1 MKRLITLIFLVTFFG
16 CSSNEDVKLVCE
28 CYKTAELFKN
38 PPKLEERECSD
49 SLLGRRLESVR
60 FNEKNNTFSWRGSVH
75 VGYEE
80 TRTGYIE
87 TKLNFTDNNI
97 YFRKVFMERVRHTEE
112 IEEQKI
118 FTDFDLNRISLLGEE
133 RTYSKVMTS
142 VTRYFQCKVT
152 EGV

>member
-1 MKRLITLIFLVTFFG
+1 MKKFIPTIILFFLLG
-16 CSSNEDVKLVCE
+16 CSSNEDIKLVCE
-28 CYKTAELFKN
+28 CYKTIELFEN
-38 PPKLEERECSD
+38 PAKLEERECSD
-49 SLLGRRLESVR
+49 SLLGRRFESLI
-60 FNEKNNTFSWRGSVH
+60 FNEKKNTFSWRGIEH

-87 TKLNFTDNNI
+87 TKLNFQDNDI
-97 YFRKVFMERVRHTEE
+97 EFEKIFMERVRHTEE

-133 RTYSKVMTS
+133 RINSKVMTS
-142 VTRYFQCKVT
+142 VTRYFQCKIT